1 MPATGA
7 RPKKTKINL
16 MDCICLM
23 CSGVEICNF
32 WRLSVRIRQKLIF
45 LRHVN
50 RRDWAQLVQGMM
62 GIMLSIK

>member
-1 MPATGA
+1 
-7 RPKKTKINL
+7 

-50 RRDWAQLVQGMM
+50 RRDWVQLVQGMM

>member
-1 MPATGA
+1 M
-7 RPKKTKINL
+7 RDEYKISHNIFTLENL
-16 MDCICLM
+16 FDRLAAIIF
-23 CSGVEICNF
+23 SKCNF